1 MGAETMTRIRKI
13 AIRNFRGIHELD
25 WFPSAGINC
34 LIGPGDTGKST
45 VLDAIDLCLGARR
58 NISIADSDFHNLDV
72 EKPISITLT
81 LGSLDSELL
90 NIDTYGVFLR
100 GMNPTTGA
108 IEDEPQRG
116 LEPVLS
122 LNLTVRSDLEPL
134 WTLQSD
140 RATKQ
145 GLERGLSWKDRQKAS
160 PTRIGTL
167 TEQNLAWQRG
177 SVLHRISDERADAS
191 TALVK
196 AGRNARQVFG
206 TEADQ
211 QLSGALET
219 VKTVATE
226 LGIPGGASPH
236 AMLDAHSVSFNG
248 GTIALHND
256 VGIPLRA
263 LGVGSTRLLVAG
275 LQRKAAAS
283 TTAVL
288 ADELEYGLEPH
299 RIGHFL
305 LSLGCK
311 EAVPPLQAFVTS
323 HSPVVLRELSGAQL
337 FIMRRLPMKHTV
349 LPAGIG
355 DDVQSTLRSY
365 PEAFLAPRIIV
376 CEGAS
381 EVGLLRGL
389 DQHSAAKGWITL
401 ASKGVAFV
409 DSGGGTPDKAY
420 ARATVFQTLGYKV
433 LVLRDDDDK
442 PTPEVEKA
450 FVEQGGK
457 FMTWSDGFALEDEL
471 FASVPESCAQK
482 MLAFAVELHG
492 QQRIEGHLTN
502 SSGESTAYAKV
513 SFQIARGSLTPE
525 SRALLGRAS
534 RTRKAGWF
542 KSISWME
549 AVARD
554 MIFPEWQSLR
564 HAFQQRF
571 LELHDWANG

>member
-1 MGAETMTRIRKI
+1 MTKIRKI
-13 AIRNFRGIHELD
+13 EIRNFRGIRELD
-25 WFPSAGINC
+25 WFPSAGVNC

-81 LGSLDSELL
+81 LGGLADELL
-90 NIDTYGVFLR
+90 SIDAYGVFLR
-100 GMNPTTGA
+100 GMDLANRA

-116 LEPVLS
+116 LATVLS
-122 LNLTVRSDLEPL
+122 LNLTVRSDLEPV

-145 GLERGLSWKDRQKAS
+145 GLERGLSWKDRQKLS
-160 PTRIGTL
+160 PTRIGAL
-167 TEQNLAWQRG
+167 AEQNLAWQRG

-196 AGRNARQVFG
+196 AGRDARRVFG

-211 QLSGALET
+211 HLSGALET
-219 VKTVATE
+219 VRTTANE
-226 LGIPGGASPH
+226 LGIPVGASPH
-236 AMLDAHSVSFNG
+236 AMLDAHSISFNG
-248 GTIALHND
+248 GTIALHD
-256 VGIPLRA
+256 HAGIPLRA

-275 LQRKAAAS
+275 LQRKAAVS

-311 EAVPPLQAFVTS
+311 ETTPPLQAFVTS
-323 HSPVVLRELSGAQL
+323 HSPVVLRELSGTQL
-337 FIMRRLPMKHTV
+337 FVMRRFPAVHTIQSV
-349 LPAGIG
+349 GAGNEA
-355 DDVQSTLRSY
+355 QSTIRLY
-365 PEAFLAPRIIV
+365 PEAFLAPRVIV

-389 DQHSAAKGWITL
+389 EQFCALKGWPTL
-401 ASKGVAFV
+401 ASRGVALV

-420 ARATVFQTLGYKV
+420 GRAEVFQNLGYRV
-433 LVLRDDDDK
+433 LVLRDSDVA
-442 PTPEVEKA
+442 PTPAIEQA
-450 FVEQGGK
+450 FLQRSGTLVAWRSGH
-457 FMTWSDGFALEDEL
+457 TLEDEL
-471 FASVPESCAQK
+471 FASASATCVSK
-482 MLAFAVELHG
+482 MLAYAVELHG
-492 QQRIEGHLTN
+492 QELIEAHLTAASSN
-502 SSGESTAYAKV
+502 SS
-513 SFQIARGSLTPE
+513 SFSDITFQVAIDRLTPA
-525 SRALLGRAS
+525 SRAILGKAS
-534 RTRKAGWF
+534 RTKRAGWF

-554 MIFPEWQSLR
+554 IVFPSWESLDSV
-564 HAFQQRF
+564 FWNQM
-571 LELHDWANG
+571 LTVNSWANA